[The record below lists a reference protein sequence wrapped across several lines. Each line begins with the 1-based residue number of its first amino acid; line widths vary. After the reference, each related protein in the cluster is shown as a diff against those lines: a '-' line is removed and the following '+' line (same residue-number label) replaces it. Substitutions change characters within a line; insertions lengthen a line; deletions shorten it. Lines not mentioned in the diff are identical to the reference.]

1 MTSVRSAT
9 TPTILHTIDT
19 TGPGGAETV
28 FLDIA
33 QHLHMPGYQTLA
45 LIKGPGWVRDQL
57 VARNIPYQILKP
69 HGFLSLPYYWQVFRL
84 IKKHNVRLAYAH
96 LLGSAL
102 TFSLL
107 GLLTRLPAIGVL
119 HGQVDVNPNERFV
132 PIKRWLMKHGL
143 RKVVAVS
150 QRLATSM
157 IDRGVFTEQQVAVI
171 HNGIDTSRYHSTKT
185 GALKASLNLP
195 EAALLVGSL
204 GNIRPAKDYANLL
217 NAAAIVIEQQPQ
229 AHFVI
234 AGHQKEPL
242 MSALNQQ
249 AETLGIADHIH
260 FIGFIDSTAD
270 FLAELDV
277 FALSSSS
284 EGFSIATIEAMASG
298 IPVVATR
305 CGGPEEIIRAD
316 VDGALVPVGKLAALA
331 LKIGEALQPTPEL
344 AGQTASAH
352 SRVEATFSLQAML
365 KHYKHLG
372 LPYCGQDATQM
383 KHPHEAV
390 QESGEEIKKEA

>member
-1 MTSVRSAT
+1 MTSVRTAT
-9 TPTILHTIDT
+9 PPTVLHTIDT

-33 QHLHMPGYQTLA
+33 EHLQIPGYQTLA

-57 VARNIPYQILKP
+57 EARNIPYQMLKP
-69 HGFLSLPYYWQVFRL
+69 HGFFSLPYYWQVLRL
-84 IKKHNVRLAYAH
+84 VREHRVRLVYAH

-102 TFSLL
+102 TFSLF
-107 GLLTRLPAIGVL
+107 GLLARLPAIGVL

-132 PIKRWLMKHGL
+132 PIKRWLMTHGL

-157 IDRGVFTEQQVAVI
+157 IERGVFTEKQVAVI
-171 HNGIDTSRYHSTKT
+171 HNGIDTSHYRSTKT

-234 AGHQKEPL
+234 AGHQKESL

-249 AETLGIADHIH
+249 AATLGIADHIH

-298 IPVVATR
+298 VPVVATR

-316 VDGALVPVGKLAALA
+316 KDGALVPVGEPEALA
-331 LKIGEALQPTPEL
+331 RKIFEALQTSSVL
-344 AGQTASAH
+344 KAQTESAH
-352 SRVEATFSLQAML
+352 RRVEATFSLHAML
-365 KHYKHLG
+365 KRYKQLG
-372 LPYCGQDATQM
+372 LLYCRQEAAQM
-383 KHPHEAV
+383 KHPQDTA
-390 QESGEEIKKEA
+390 QESGEKIKKEA

>member
-1 MTSVRSAT
+1 MRAT
-9 TPTILHTIDT
+9 TPTVLHTIDT

-33 QHLHMPGYQTLA
+33 EHLQMPGHQTLA
-45 LIKGPGWVRDQL
+45 LIKGPGWVQDQL
-57 VARNIPYQILKP
+57 DARHIPYRMLKP
-69 HGFLSLPYYWQVFRL
+69 HGFLSLPYYWQVYRL
-84 IKKHNVRLAYAH
+84 IRTHRVHLVYAH

-102 TFSLL
+102 TFSLF
-107 GLLTRLPAIGVL
+107 GLLARLPAIGVL

-132 PIKRWLMKHGL
+132 PVKRWLMKHGL

-150 QRLATSM
+150 QRLANNM
-157 IDRGVFTEQQVAVI
+157 VDRGVFTERQVAVI
-171 HNGIDTSRYHSTKT
+171 HNGIDTSKYRNKKT
-185 GALKASLNLP
+185 GALKASLNLDD
-195 EAALLVGSL
+195 AALLVGSL

-217 NAAAIVIEQQPQ
+217 NAAADVIQQEPR

-242 MSALNQQ
+242 MSELSQQ
-249 AETLGIADHIH
+249 AQTLGVQSHVH

-298 IPVVATR
+298 IPVVATL
-305 CGGPEEIIRAD
+305 CGGPEEIIRLN
-316 VDGALVPVGKLAALA
+316 VDGALVPVSKPEMLAQAI
-331 LKIGEALQPTPEL
+331 LKVMQSPLV
-344 AGQTASAH
+344 AGQLYSSAMA
-352 SRVEATFSLQAML
+352 RVEANFSLDAML
-365 KHYKHLG
+365 KKYREIGDPFCRQEAAQVNYK
-372 LPYCGQDATQM
+372 QDNLQ
-383 KHPHEAV
+383 V
-390 QESGEEIKKEA
+390 SGEMTKKEVR

>member
-1 MTSVRSAT
+1 MTSVRTAT
-9 TPTILHTIDT
+9 PPTILHTIDT

-33 QHLHMPGYQTLA
+33 QHLQVPGYQTLA

-57 VARNIPYQILKP
+57 EARNIPYQILKP

-84 IKKHNVRLAYAH
+84 IKKHNVHLAYAH

-132 PIKRWLMKHGL
+132 PVKRWLMKHGL

-157 IDRGVFTEQQVAVI
+157 IERGIFTEHQVAVI
-171 HNGIDTSRYHSTKT
+171 HNGIDTSRYHGTKT
-185 GALKASLNLP
+185 GALKTSLNLP
-195 EAALLVGSL
+195 EATLLVGSL

-242 MSALNQQ
+242 MSALNLQ
-249 AETLGIADHIH
+249 ADTLAIADHIH
-260 FIGFIDSTAD
+260 FIGFIGSTAD

-305 CGGPEEIIRAD
+305 CGGPEEIIRAG
-316 VDGALVPVGKLAALA
+316 VDGALVSVGEPESLGLKINEALNSSPKLAIQIENARR
-331 LKIGEALQPTPEL
+331 
-344 AGQTASAH
+344 
-352 SRVEATFSLQAML
+352 RVEAIFSLHAML
-365 KHYKHLG
+365 NEYKHLG
-372 LPYCGQDATQM
+372 LPYCRQDAAQM
-383 KHPHEAV
+383 KHSHAAV
-390 QESGEEIKKEA
+390 QASGKEVKKEA

>member
-1 MTSVRSAT
+1 MTSVRTAT

-33 QHLHMPGYQTLA
+33 QHLQVPGYQTLA

-57 VARNIPYQILKP
+57 EARNIPYQILKP

-102 TFSLL
+102 TLSLI

-150 QRLATSM
+150 QRLASSM

-171 HNGIDTSRYHSTKT
+171 HNGIDTSRYHNIKT
-185 GALKASLNLP
+185 GALKASLYLP
-195 EAALLVGSL
+195 ETTMLVGSL

-217 NAAAIVIEQQPQ
+217 NAAATVIEQQSR

-242 MSALNQQ
+242 MSVLNQQ
-249 AETLGIADHIH
+249 AETLGITDHIH

-316 VDGALVPVGKLAALA
+316 VDGALVPVGEPLALA
-331 LKIGEALQPTPEL
+331 RKISEALQSTPEL
-344 AGQTASAH
+344 TALTASAH
-352 SRVEATFSLQAML
+352 SRVEATFSLHAML

-372 LPYCGQDATQM
+372 LTYCRQDAAQM
-383 KHPHEAV
+383 KHPHDAV
-390 QESGEEIKKEA
+390 QESGEKVKKEA